1 MKLAIAEITPFAR
14 HEACMVVSYHC
25 ACACRIESCV

>member
-14 HEACMVVSYHC
+14 HEACMVVLLR
-25 ACACRIESCV
+25 AMGEGLT